1 MKQLIR
7 RNLPLKRKQESAQ
20 GMVEFALVLPLLL
33 MLALGIIEVGR
44 LMVIYASVSAG
55 SREAGRYAAATG
67 NSSAGVPYYW
77 DAAGITAAAN
87 RVALLTGSSSVT
99 VTYDKGP
106 GTSTYTPASASEV
119 ALGDRVNIQVV
130 SQYKPLFGIVPLKA
144 FDISSVTTRTI
155 LKEVSIYGNSGSGGT
170 PCSVNITWPQ
180 DNATFAVNE
189 TIGFVASTQ
198 PFTGT
203 VTYDWTANPG
213 GINMGSG
220 QNLNYAFTSTGNYL
234 VTVTACSP
242 SDSHLV
248 PITIIAANTPPLVVI
263 TSPAD
268 GSEWDEGAIP
278 FAGTATDAEDVPSD
292 ISANLVWTLDGSTVI
307 GDHIAS
313 FSDSSL
319 FAGTHTIVASVN
331 DSGTPPLS
339 GSATTTIKVYALTLP
354 VVTITAPSNGE
365 TFPTDTG
372 ITFTGS
378 AIDRKG
384 VDVSASLVW
393 TLGSVNGTQIGGP
406 AASIN
411 YSFSAA
417 GAYTV
422 YASVTDPAVGTGSAF
437 VTFTVAEGDPPVVT
451 ISSPLNG
458 ASFMQGASI
467 SFSGMAYDPNSL
479 DLTYLLQWYSNI
491 SGLIGSGG
499 AFSLSNLPP
508 GTHMIRAEV
517 EDPVTHFTG
526 RAWVTITVVAN
537 TAPVVTI
544 LSPLNNSSYIAGQ
557 PVVFQGSVTDDHDVN
572 LSSSLAWSSTLL
584 TQTTSLGTGSIITI
598 TNLSPG
604 VHTIT
609 AQVSDSSGLQGTA
622 SITLNINPPVCPT
635 ASNLRFVCKN
645 RPQCEKLVFDFT
657 TTSPNLLQ
665 VEFIEVNWAGA
676 SQQYQVG
683 SLSFAGGTPDPI
695 PLGGNT
701 GYTPVVLNGNP
712 LWRGA
717 FSGTGPYTR
726 QLFIVFSKYPGCGDP
741 GTWNVAVRFKYCQTS
756 QGSTGTP
763 INP

>member
-1 MKQLIR
+1 MKQLLR
-7 RNLPLKRKQESAQ
+7 RYLPLNRKKETAQ

-33 MLALGIIEVGR
+33 LLSLGIIEVGR

-77 DAAGITAAAN
+77 DTAGITAAAN
-87 RVALLTGSSSVT
+87 RVALLTGASSVT

-106 GTSTYTPASASEV
+106 GTPSYTQSDVTGPTDV

-155 LKEVSIYGNSGSGGT
+155 LKEVSIYGSSGSGGT
-170 PCSVNITWPQ
+170 PCSVDITWPQ
-180 DNATFAVNE
+180 NNATFAANE
-189 TIGFVASTQ
+189 TIGFVASTL

-203 VTYDWTANPG
+203 VTYDWSANPG
-213 GINMGSG
+213 GSMGSG
-220 QNLNYAFTSTGNYL
+220 QNLSYAFTSTGDYQ
-234 VTVTACSP
+234 VTVTSCSH
-242 SDSHLV
+242 SDSHT
-248 PITIIAANTPPLVVI
+248 ITVHIIAANTPPQVVI
-263 TSPAD
+263 TTPAD
-268 GSEWDEGAIP
+268 GSEWDVGAIP

-411 YSFSAA
+411 YSFSVA
-417 GAYTV
+417 GTYTV

-451 ISSPLNG
+451 ITSSPTSRC
-458 ASFMQGASI
+458 APF
-467 SFSGMAYDPNSL
+467 SFSATAYVGANDHTSF
-479 DLTYLLQWYSNI
+479 LQWYLDGSNTNI
-491 SGLIGSGG
+491 TGG
-499 AFSLSNLPP
+499 ALILSSLSP
-508 GTHMIRAEV
+508 GTHTIQARV
-517 EDPVTHFTG
+517 TDPDTG
-526 RAWVTITVVAN
+526 MSDSESVTVVAN
-537 TAPVVTI
+537 TPPVVTI
-544 LSPLNNSSYIAGQ
+544 SSPVDNTHYTAGQ
-557 PVVFQGSVTDDHDVN
+557 PIRFEGTATDLDGN
-572 LSSSLAWSSTLL
+572 LSSSISWYSTLL
-584 TQTTSLGTGSIITI
+584 TQTTFIGTGAILTS
-598 TNLSPG
+598 TNLNPG
-604 VHTIT
+604 VQTIT
-609 AQVSDSSGLQGTA
+609 AKASDSCQAEGNA
-622 SITLNINPPVCPT
+622 SVTLNIDAPVCPT